1 MKWKTKT
8 NCRGQ
13 NTPAVLRRL
22 SKCELDLELHNW
34 RENVTGLTSGSVT
47 LIFRLCCIG

>member
-22 SKCELDLELHNW
+22 SKCELDLELHES
-34 RENVTGLTSGSVT
+34 RSKFGYCYLEYGE
-47 LIFRLCCIG
+47 FR